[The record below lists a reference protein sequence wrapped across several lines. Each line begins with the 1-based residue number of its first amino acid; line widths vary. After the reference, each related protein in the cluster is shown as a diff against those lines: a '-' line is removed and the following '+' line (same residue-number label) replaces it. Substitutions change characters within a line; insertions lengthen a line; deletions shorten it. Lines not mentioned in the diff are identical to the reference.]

1 MNLFTS
7 WLTYFSAFGS
17 SDAANANM
25 ALFDDTMDAQK
36 SKSEKINDLI
46 KEEDTVALVMGRDG
60 KIKALHSFKKL
71 GGTRT
76 RTGMKLVCLLGS
88 GARANGIVIDTD
100 KITKSKE
107 ITLPR
112 ANFLWECSTIN
123 ELANV
128 ENKMVPSP
136 PMTPSA
142 TLQRSN

>member
-7 WLTYFSAFGS
+7 WSINFSAFGS
-17 SDAANANM
+17 SNVANANM
-25 ALFDDTMDAQK
+25 ALFDNAMDGQK

-46 KEEDTVALVMGRDG
+46 EEEDTMALVTGRDG
-60 KIKALHSFKKL
+60 KIKALHGFKKL

-76 RTGMKLVCLLGS
+76 RPDMKLVCLLGS
-88 GARANGIVIDTD
+88 GARANGIVINTD

-112 ANFLWECSTIN
+112 ADFLWECSTIN

-128 ENKMVPSP
+128 KNKMVPSSP
-136 PMTPSA
+136 TTSSA
-142 TLQRSN
+142 TL